1 MNKAERESMSYW
13 NDGLYTENDELYH
26 FGIKGMKWGV
36 RRYQNEDG
44 SLTPAGKTRY
54 AEEYKRESVK
64 AMNDLQKQYTRMYVD
79 SYNKAADIMNNGG
92 IDKFNKK
99 QAKKYGKN
107 YANREGYDEDM
118 MKEANKHLTKI
129 MNQSIDDFYSS
140 NKHMKK
146 AQALVDK
153 YGMTEW
159 DDLAKSNSKA
169 IAEVRK
175 AAGR

>member
-1 MNKAERESMSYW
+1 MERRISFRIKK
-13 NDGLYTENDELYH
+13 NDELYH

-44 SLTPAGKTRY
+44 SLTPAGKKRY
-54 AEEYKRESVK
+54 SNEYKRESVK
-64 AMNDLQKQYTRMYVD
+64 AMNDLQKQYSIMYVN
-79 SYNKAADIMNNGG
+79 SWNKVADYMNNGG

-107 YANREGYDEDM
+107 YANRDGYDDDM
-118 MKEANKHLTKI
+118 AKETNKRITKI
-129 MNQSIDDFYSS
+129 MNQSIDDFYCS
-140 NKHMKK
+140 NEHAKK

-159 DDLAKSNSKA
+159 DDLAKDNAKT
-169 IAEVRK
+169 ITEIRK